1 MTEAQLTAR
10 FAPILAEVEKRA
22 CVADAFVDKEA
33 YRILLATVWANVVM
47 NPDEAGIEIED
58 LEGAHDVI
66 NARARQV
73 LGGEDAIKECFRFV
87 ASRPGEAAMDQAR
100 VSKTHRELLLYFS
113 SMILDPD
120 GHRRWMARAVS
131 RGARGGH
138 PSQERA
144 VSRGARGGHPSQ
156 EDTEQREADS

>member
-22 CVADAFVDKEA
+22 GVADAFVDKEA

-47 NPDEAGIEIED
+47 NPDEAGIGIED
-58 LEGAHDVI
+58 LERAHDVI
-66 NARARQV
+66 NARARHV
-73 LGGEDAIKECFRFV
+73 LGGEDAIKDCFRFV

-120 GHRRWMARAVS
+120 GHRRWMGRALS
-131 RGARGGH
+131 RGARG
-138 PSQERA
+138 E
-144 VSRGARGGHPSQ
+144 HPSQ
-156 EDTEQREADS
+156 EDVERREADS